1 MSTREYVAHMAR
13 LRVDNAATSLSGRSY
28 MTGREHVVAMTEGE
42 YAALAELREALTELY
57 SLATM
62 TDDEFEVAHVDPTPD
77 TQEQVTT
84 PPEVYAR

>member
-13 LRVDNAATSLSGRSY
+13 LRVDNAATSLSARSY
-28 MTGREHVVAMTEGE
+28 ITGTQRVVAMSDYEA
-42 YAALAELREALTELY
+42 AALSELREALADLY

-84 PPEVYAR
+84 PPEVYA